1 MGWIGKGN
9 TVQKQEEGMPLQ
21 KRLENS
27 AGARPP
33 QGPVAQVGT
42 WLGLHFRKT
51 LWSLV
56 WRCSSNSILS

>member
-9 TVQKQEEGMPLQ
+9 TVQKQEEGMPFQ

-33 QGPVAQVGT
+33 QGPVGSGR
-42 WLGLHFRKT
+42 GLAGLAF
-51 LWSLV
+51 
-56 WRCSSNSILS
+56 